1 MKSMARA
8 KFEQT
13 IDENYDHPE
22 LVKRH
27 IIQTLRKFAS
37 LAPYLDDPHARLI
50 VGTLTVEY
58 NENTYSIP
66 ASISLSSTYPF
77 GGDDAVP
84 VVLKVIPTP
93 LMSIN
98 LDCPYIFENG
108 VFKYSHP
115 FLCEG
120 EDGNLIIQVISEA
133 IAKFAAIPPV
143 FAIDD
148 SGQREQVAFGK
159 ETDLSPVSIEH
170 GLCVAEADE
179 KEENPMPEK
188 EENPMPEK
196 EENPMPEKEEN
207 PMPEKEENPMPEK
220 EENPIPEK
228 EENLSFE
235 EISGSS
241 FNSEHRIKG
250 NFYAQLMAEPP
261 DLAAKDMDYRNIPN
275 SSIDEAIR
283 LLSDRIFSREGCI
296 DDLVNASLSFLTR
309 SRSYL
314 FGPKQSSTPPFVP
327 LEIGISLHS
336 SNKI

>member
-1 MKSMARA
+1 MVSKQMALSH
-8 KFEQT
+8 T
-13 IDENYDHPE
+13 
-22 LVKRH
+22 
-27 IIQTLRKFAS
+27 
-37 LAPYLDDPHARLI
+37 YLLLLLLDPHARLI
-50 VGTLTVEY
+50 VGTLTVEN

-196 EENPMPEKEEN
+196 EENP
-207 PMPEKEENPMPEK
+207 
-220 EENPIPEK
+220 IPEK